1 MESSNL
7 QALLE
12 QPLIARDELAQKL
25 RVSADTIQSWTSE
38 RRIPCFRFGHRS
50 VRYSYPAVV
59 VALARFYTPPEQQ
72 WSRRLPK
79 RRQGPIYPPK
89 RTYQTELVLS
99 ENQLF
104 FPFVKEL
111 FKGGREGE
119 FRDSDG
125 AIFR

>member
-38 RRIPCFRFGHRS
+38 RRIPCFRLGHRL

-79 RRQGPIYPPK
+79 RSQEPIPPPP

-104 FPFVKEL
+104 FPFVREL
-111 FKGGREGE
+111 FNGTQAGESRDNQGGS
-119 FRDSDG
+119 F
-125 AIFR
+125 